1 MKQQLFRKMYSVRC
15 LPHWFFY
22 FGCLFVWS
30 CLLLTPAQASLTDG
44 LVAHWSFDD
53 CTAKDVSGNGN
64 NGTINGDIP
73 CVAGSKG
80 KAFKFSNQYSQYI
93 ALPAGEPFASLTGD
107 MSISTF
113 VTAKPVERYSY
124 SNGLAIFTNE
134 EGVVVP
140 VWPFRLSVDG
150 DTGIIGFDFTHDNR
164 SPPYA
169 GISGGV
175 SLFDSKFHHVV
186 VTRNSPVLTIYIDG
200 RKVKESTFDVIPD
213 ASSSPTFIGLSP
225 YQGQSSYGSYPYN
238 GVIDELRIYNRALSE
253 AEVKSLYTQQ
263 PVIKSVTPE
272 TVKLGEPTLFTVR
285 GEGLVNGMGFALED
299 CDPSSSEQ
307 SGAGD
312 PTQVRYFECTPQG
325 KDGNKHGVVKTA
337 AGGTSLFN
345 FDIDVLPNGGV
356 PRVTMVT
363 PNKTAL
369 NKETIFT
376 VYGENLTSGMG
387 FAVAG
392 CANSSVETGLGT
404 AYRRQFK
411 CTPYTSGVVAG
422 VVKTRPGGLAL
433 NHFGVTVGKGTAAA
447 TLPIRYSDKVKKL
460 SNTTLMTY
468 RGVNPDGKLIFTG
481 APTEVTS
488 LIAGDILVL
497 GDAVAL
503 KVNGIVR
510 GAKNTWVDVSGA
522 AMSDVLV
529 IDPTSQS
536 APFAAATS
544 APIYLNERNF
554 IADGQQVA
562 GVSAAVSPL
571 PISSGSVIKQSI
583 SYTQDARQWKF
594 TIKDHPLWDKDG
606 DPNTTYD
613 RIALDGFIELNA
625 PAIQALTIKNDGLF
639 VSYPTGVNIRFTA
652 SEKAQLTL
660 SSKTLEFDKTF
671 TLLLGQ
677 FIVPVPYSG
686 GSSTV
691 LVTLN
696 AILSANGKVEF
707 TTSVSQGV
715 TVDVGMVGDLRIPSL
730 VGTDKSKATLT
741 VQEPTITGILNGELA
756 ARVNLDLQVLQY
768 DLAGLGFQAGPTL
781 ALYGELDSTPC
792 MKAKIGVK
800 ASSDGYIVLPHVDI
814 GWTSIDLEARKHE
827 QQFAEAV
834 KSFYSKDTC
843 KQ

>member
-15 LPHWFFY
+15 LLHWFFY
-22 FGCLFVWS
+22 FGCLFLWS

-53 CTAKDVSGNGN
+53 CTAKDVSGNGHD
-64 NGTINGDIP
+64 GVINGSP
-73 CVAGSKG
+73 ECTKGSRG
-80 KAFKFSNQYSQYI
+80 KALYFDGANDYIQVEHSPLLNMSQ
-93 ALPAGEPFASLTGD
+93 
-107 MSISTF
+107 SISFGAFINLRELAEQGGSDNIILNKEGIPFELAVHNTATASICLPDNIPKYNFSFYIDIDKKLSICWEDGGKSITRNNWTHLF
-113 VTAKPVERYSY
+113 VTYGTSEIKTYVNGALIKKYSI
-124 SNGLAIFTNE
+124 SGSINNTNE
-134 EGVVVP
+134 PLRIAARG
-140 VWPFRLSVDG
+140 
-150 DTGIIGFDFTHDNR
+150 GFNT
-164 SPPYA
+164 P
-169 GISGGV
+169 
-175 SLFDSKFHHVV
+175 
-186 VTRNSPVLTIYIDG
+186 NS
-200 RKVKESTFDVIPD
+200 F
-213 ASSSPTFIGLSP
+213 F
-225 YQGQSSYGSYPYN
+225 N
-238 GVIDELRIYNRALSE
+238 GVIDEVRIYNRALSE

-363 PNKTAL
+363 PNKTAS

-529 IDPTSQS
+529 VDPTSQS

-544 APIYLNERNF
+544 APVYLNERNF